1 MGLTNHINLI
11 IMKKLYLFAAIIIL
25 FALPSI
31 AQEGTFGLQFTLSVP
46 QGSFADNV
54 KQVGP
59 GLSFNGGYRF
69 KNTPVSLGAEL
80 GFTNFGIDRRTV
92 PWSST
97 IPDLKVNVDNN
108 YNLAQAFFLTRIGAP
123 NGPFRPYVEGLVGL
137 NYFFTETT
145 VSSRG
150 GAHAGE
156 PIASDTNYDD
166 TAFAYGIGAGFK
178 VQLYNFRGGS
188 VGNGDIPAKKGFLNL
203 SARYIRGGEARYLTK
218 GSITITDQSQVIYNP
233 STSRT
238 DMLVFALGFV
248 ATF

>member
-1 MGLTNHINLI
+1 
-11 IMKKLYLFAAIIIL
+11 MKKLLIL
-25 FALPSI
+25 SI
-31 AQEGTFGLQFTLSVP
+31 LATIFVFPAFAQEGSAGLQFTLSVP

-54 KQVGP
+54 KRVGP

-69 KNTPVSLGAEL
+69 KNTPVSLGAEI
-80 GFTNFGIDRRTV
+80 GFANFGIDSRTV

-108 YNLAQAFFLTRIGAP
+108 YNLAQLFFLTRIQAP
-123 NGPFRPYVEGLVGL
+123 NGAFRPYIEGLVGL

-145 VSSRG
+145 VSSRSG
-150 GAHAGE
+150 SHAGE

-178 VQLYNFRGGS
+178 VQIFNFRGKS
-188 VGNGDIPAKKGFLNL
+188 VGDGNIPAKHGYLNL

-218 GSITITDQSQVIYNP
+218 GSITITDQNQVVYNP

-238 DMLVFALGFV
+238 DMIVFALGFV

>member
-1 MGLTNHINLI
+1 
-11 IMKKLYLFAAIIIL
+11 MKKLYLLSATIIL
-25 FALPSI
+25 LTQLSF
-31 AQEGTFGLQFTLSVP
+31 AQEGNFGLQFTLAVP

-59 GLSFNGGYRF
+59 GLSLNGGYRF
-69 KNTPVSLGAEL
+69 KNTPVTLGAEL
-80 GFTNFGIDRRTV
+80 GFSNFGIDRRTV
-92 PWSST
+92 PWSTT

-108 YNLAQAFFLTRIGAP
+108 YNLAQVFFLTRIGSP
-123 NGPFRPYVEGLVGL
+123 NGSFRPYVEGLVGL

-150 GAHAGE
+150 GANAGE

-166 TAFAYGIGAGFK
+166 TTFAYGIGGGFK
-178 VQLYNFRGGS
+178 IEVYNFRGGS
-188 VGNGDIPAKKGFLNL
+188 IGNGDIPAKKGYLNL

-218 GSITITDQSQVIYNP
+218 GSITISDQSQVIYNP

-238 DMLVFALGFV
+238 DMVVFALGFV

>member
-1 MGLTNHINLI
+1 
-11 IMKKLYLFAAIIIL
+11 MKKLYILAAILVL
-25 FALPSI
+25 FTQHTI
-31 AQEGTFGLQFTLSVP
+31 AQEGNFGLHFTLAVP

-59 GLSFNGGYRF
+59 GLSMNGGYRF
-69 KNTPVSLGAEL
+69 KNTPVTLGGEL
-80 GFTNFGIDRRTV
+80 GFSNFGIDRRTV

-97 IPDLKVNVDNN
+97 IPDLRVNVDNN
-108 YNLAQAFFLTRIGAP
+108 YNLLQAFFLTRVGSP
-123 NGPFRPYVEGLVGL
+123 TGHFRPYVEGLVGL

-150 GAHAGE
+150 GANAGE

-166 TAFAYGIGAGFK
+166 TAFAYGLGGGFK
-178 VQLYNFRGGS
+178 IQVYNFKGRTE
-188 VGNGDIPAKKGFLNL
+188 GNGDIPAKKAYLNL

-218 GSITITDQSQVIYNP
+218 GSITISDQSEVIYNP

-238 DMLVFALGFV
+238 DMLVFAIGFV